1 MPNESLQAIAQK
13 MRNLDIANFST
24 VTDGGALATR
34 PMSNNGDVEYD
45 GNSWYFTYEEARLV
59 ADIGRNPNV
68 GLGFEGE
75 DDLYVTVAGT
85 AQLIRDDKAQFQA
98 HWQPSLEQWFKDGVD
113 TPNMVLVKVEARRIK
128 YWKGMEQGEW
138 QA

>member
-34 PMSNNGDVEYD
+34 PMSNNGDVEFD

-75 DDLYVTVAGT
+75 DDLYD
-85 AQLIRDDKAQFQA
+85 L
-98 HWQPSLEQWFKDGVD
+98 
-113 TPNMVLVKVEARRIK
+113 
-128 YWKGMEQGEW
+128 
-138 QA
+138 